1 MEENNENST
10 IVANEPDNKVKSPRV
25 DFAVDLEVGN
35 GKESMKMALDS
46 DLSAESH
53 KEIEFI
59 AKYIAL
65 LLYVML
71 LEIRNPLPT
80 GELLTL
86 TVSYGKVSH
95 AFTYQLSPLDFS
107 AYKRI
112 RGTDFDMNTKLIR
125 SLRIW
130 LHGVY
135 DVAISETKKTG

>member
-35 GKESMKMALDS
+35 GKESMKRALDS

-95 AFTYQLSPLDFS
+95 AFTYQLSPIAAGFFS
-107 AYKRI
+107 VQTYPWDR
-112 RGTDFDMNTKLIR
+112 F
-125 SLRIW
+125 
-130 LHGVY
+130 
-135 DVAISETKKTG
+135 